1 MRRRQG
7 NLPGPGLQGTGT
19 GGGMCGGPGALPG
32 GREPAGRRVRAAAV
46 FWHPHQRGREGS
58 GGCPTSK
65 GGPVTGR
72 AAGHWE

>member
-7 NLPGPGLQGTGT
+7 NLPGPGLQGA
-19 GGGMCGGPGALPG
+19 GGMCGAGGGGRPGALPA
-32 GREPAGRRVRAAAV
+32 AGRRVRAATV
-46 FWHPHQRGREGS
+46 LWHPHQRGREGS

-72 AAGHWE
+72 AAGHPR